1 MRVPYFFNRGQS
13 SIYRVQHTAGCIA
26 VNQSRI
32 FEAVIF
38 HQKFFQLIR
47 FQCVAHITGVKHW
60 CAAVHGYEIREAL
73 TVDAV
78 VQHKNTVAGL
88 RQRSAG
94 GFQSQDPFAAENQ
107 RFILRVQKPG

>member
-1 MRVPYFFNRGQS
+1 MDTKSAKP
-13 SIYRVQHTAGCIA
+13 
-26 VNQSRI
+26 
-32 FEAVIF
+32 
-38 HQKFFQLIR
+38 
-47 FQCVAHITGVKHW
+47 
-60 CAAVHGYEIREAL
+60 L

-107 RFILRVQKPG
+107 RFILRVQKPADQPAGITVFICKCFIQIRVAAGKTAGDRTGSGTCVGPGVMILVIN